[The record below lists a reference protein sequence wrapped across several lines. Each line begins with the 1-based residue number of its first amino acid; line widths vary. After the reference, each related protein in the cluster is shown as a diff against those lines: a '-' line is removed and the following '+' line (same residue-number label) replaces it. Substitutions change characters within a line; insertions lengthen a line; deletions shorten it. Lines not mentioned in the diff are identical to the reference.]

1 MPILFGTLTALVLAI
16 SAWIGYK
23 NQTEYE
29 KQIAARQK
37 EETNFKREVGMLKT
51 RTTEWQAAI
60 DAKKVL
66 MKANEGLSEEIAA
79 LETKISAIKSEISQ
93 KQSKKTQLEA
103 EVKAAN
109 DVMDKVGGVRALVP
123 KIKGLRSDI
132 AALNAEIEQGN
143 ATLNNL
149 KQAKSDTQASIAVN
163 EKRVEFETSG
173 KSQPSLNTS
182 IKTVYS
188 SWGFVTLNGGDIQ
201 GVVPGSTLAVVRGDE
216 VVAKLKVTT
225 VEPNR
230 AAADILRE
238 SVGDDVY
245 LRAGDKVVAEATAEP
260 AKPAKPAPGA
270 PAANGA
276 PKKVTAN

>member
-23 NQTEYE
+23 NQTEYK
-29 KQIAARQK
+29 KQIGFRQT
-37 EETNFKREVGMLKT
+37 EERKYDAEVEMLKQ
-51 RTTEWQAAI
+51 RTGEWQEAI
-60 DAKKVL
+60 DAKKEL
-66 MKANEGLSEEIAA
+66 MASNEGLSEELAE
-79 LETKISAIKSEISQ
+79 LEEKISAIKSEIAQ
-93 KQSKKTQLEA
+93 KETQKKQLETEVA
-103 EVKAAN
+103 EATA
-109 DVMDKVGGVRALVP
+109 VMDKVGGVRALVP

-132 AALNAEIEQGN
+132 ASLSSEIEQGN

-149 KQAKSDTQASIAVN
+149 RQTKTDTAASIAVN

-173 KSQPSLNTS
+173 KSQPTLKTT

-188 SWGFVTLNGGDIQ
+188 SWGFVTLNGGDVQ
-201 GVVPGSTLAVVRGDE
+201 GVVPGSTLSVVRGDE

-260 AKPAKPAPGA
+260 AKPAAD
-270 PAANGA
+270 
-276 PKKVTAN
+276 KVTAN